1 MDSSRVEK
9 HLPVAGVHCS
19 YQFSHLNAIVLFRTE
34 KAMSVEL
41 RRRKRLSAGAGEAY
55 ELIVARNRIIRNPL

>member
-9 HLPVAGVHCS
+9 HLPVADIHCG
-19 YQFSHLNAIVLFRTE
+19 YQFSYFNAIVLFRTE

-41 RRRKRLSAGAGEAY
+41 RRKKRLSAGAEEAY
-55 ELIVARNRIIRNPL
+55 ELILARNRIIRNPL